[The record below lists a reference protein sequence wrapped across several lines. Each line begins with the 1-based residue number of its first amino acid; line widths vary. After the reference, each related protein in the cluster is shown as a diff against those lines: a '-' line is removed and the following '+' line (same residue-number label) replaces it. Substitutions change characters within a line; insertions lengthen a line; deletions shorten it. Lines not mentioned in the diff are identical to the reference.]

1 MAGRKNNPGPG
12 PTAILRTVPD
22 SQGLIR
28 YISEASKIAR
38 ANFNLERLGRAANAR
53 SALFNLVQGWVIAC
67 AYDPKQL
74 PAQGPFKRE
83 LYSLIEE
90 IGDAYGQMWAVR
102 VVSQYEEE
110 GRALPRAA
118 KGRQPRLRQGNGVHD
133 VTALD
138 PFFRPR
144 QESNAI
150 RRQQTVTQRNLWALY
165 YERYGCLRCQGKDK
179 AYESNGLCVDC
190 HGTIA
195 SRRKGL
201 LDGKRKWRDFG
212 G

>member
-1 MAGRKNNPGPG
+1 MAGRNPGPG

-74 PAQGPFKRE
+74 PAQAPFKRE

-102 VVSQYEEE
+102 VVSQYEQE
-110 GRALPRAA
+110 GRALPPRA
-118 KGRQPRLRQGNGVHD
+118 KERPLRRRQGNGPLD
-133 VTALD
+133 MTPLD

-150 RRQQTVTQRNLWALY
+150 RRQQTVTQRNIWALY
-165 YERYGCLRCQGKDK
+165 YARYGCLRCSGKAK
-179 AYESNGLCVDC
+179 PYESNGLCPDC
-190 HGTIA
+190 YTMIVA
-195 SRRKGL
+195 RRKGL
-201 LDGKRKWRDFG
+201 TDGKRKYLDFSG
-212 G
+212 

>member
-1 MAGRKNNPGPG
+1 
-12 PTAILRTVPD
+12 
-22 SQGLIR
+22 
-28 YISEASKIAR
+28 
-38 ANFNLERLGRAANAR
+38 
-53 SALFNLVQGWVIAC
+53 VIAC

-74 PAQGPFKRE
+74 PVQAPFKRE
-83 LYSLIEE
+83 FYALVEE
-90 IGDAYGQMWAVR
+90 MTSAYGQIWALG
-102 VVSQYEEE
+102 VVSQYQRAR
-110 GRALPRAA
+110 RALPRAA

-165 YERYGCLRCQGKDK
+165 YERYGCLRCGGKDK
-179 AYESNGLCVDC
+179 PYESNGLCVDC
-190 HGTIA
+190 HGTIVA
-195 SRRKGL
+195 RREGL
-201 LDGKRKWRDFG
+201 LDGKRKWGEFG